1 MSADELLERP
11 PWSALTTTQA
21 GFALGN
27 DLARRY
33 PPDIAPMAAIREI
46 FQASLQA
53 LAALMKPGDVVGLFS
68 AKPVSDGR
76 ELAVINRKDV
86 EQMVYV
92 GSTPEPAGCHHVT
105 LTADDVPEMMR
116 LAELA
121 KPGPFGVRTI
131 ALGCYIGLRRDGQ
144 LVAMAGERM
153 RFDGFTEISAVC
165 THPGHRRRGYS
176 SLLVGALT
184 RNILQRGETPCLHIY
199 RDNTGAANLYRQ
211 LGFMHR
217 RSIAVTVLKRPA

>member
-46 FQASLQA
+46 SQASLQA
-53 LAALMKPGDVVGLFS
+53 LTALMKPGDVVGLFS

-86 EQMVYV
+86 EQMVY
-92 GSTPEPAGCHHVT
+92 G
-105 LTADDVPEMMR
+105 
-116 LAELA
+116 
-121 KPGPFGVRTI
+121 GVR
-131 ALGCYIGLRRDGQ
+131 
-144 LVAMAGERM
+144 
-153 RFDGFTEISAVC
+153 
-165 THPGHRRRGYS
+165 P
-176 SLLVGALT
+176 SLPV
-184 RNILQRGETPCLHIY
+184 
-199 RDNTGAANLYRQ
+199 
-211 LGFMHR
+211 
-217 RSIAVTVLKRPA
+217 VTM

>member
-46 FQASLQA
+46 SQASLQA

-86 EQMVYV
+86 EQMVYG

-121 KPGPFGVRTI
+121 KPGRSAFGRSRSDAT
-131 ALGCYIGLRRDGQ
+131 
-144 LVAMAGERM
+144 
-153 RFDGFTEISAVC
+153 SAC
-165 THPGHRRRGYS
+165 
-176 SLLVGALT
+176 AA
-184 RNILQRGETPCLHIY
+184 
-199 RDNTGAANLYRQ
+199 TGSWWRWQEN
-211 LGFMHR
+211 G
-217 RSIAVTVLKRPA
+217 